1 MSIRSRWSRRSRS
14 RGRRVALHLAVGAVL
29 ATGLAACGEDETTA
43 KGGEP
48 KVEAP
53 EIDDSLTPMQQ
64 AEKYDELMDGASQS
78 YKVAVL
84 TTCTDLNAWCQAMTR
99 YQAEAAEK
107 YDVELDMYDAAFD
120 PAKQLRQVQDAIAK
134 GGYDGFIFAPVAAA
148 PGCGMLKQLLD
159 TGLPVQQVNSP
170 VCEEEDFSEGTTGM
184 VSTSSEKYYRNYLEY
199 VFDSCEGEDCKV
211 AVLGGVSGQDGW
223 RRLQSAIADT
233 KEKYDNVEIVVEQPA
248 NYDPNQALRITQDAF
263 QRDPDIDVI
272 LSAYDEMSRGV
283 LQALDDAGKTPG
295 TDVRLYSI
303 GGTPYGL
310 EQVAAGTI
318 TATIQSDP
326 YPEGYF
332 GVVELVRFLET
343 GVKTEGW
350 SSTSEWSGI
359 VEGPGSDIL
368 TQENVDKYEPTY

>member
-1 MSIRSRWSRRSRS
+1 MSDISRMRARRLAL
-14 RGRRVALHLAVGAVL
+14 RVVVAAVLAVGLV
-29 ATGLAACGEDETTA
+29 GCGEGDATQSSSS
-43 KGGEP
+43 P
-48 KVEAP
+48 RVEAP
-53 EIDDSLTPMQQ
+53 AIDSSLSPMQQ
-64 AEKYDELMDGASQS
+64 AEKYDELTDGSSQS

-99 YQAEAAEK
+99 YQAEAAKK

-120 PAKQLRQVQDAIAK
+120 PAKQLRQMQDAIAK

-170 VCEEEDFSEGTTGM
+170 VCDEEDFSEGTTGM
-184 VSTSSEKYYRNYLEY
+184 VSTSSEKYYRAYMEY
-199 VFDSCEGEDCKV
+199 VFDSCGGEACKV
-211 AVLGGVSGQDGW
+211 VILGGVSGQDGW
-223 RRLQSAIADT
+223 RRLQSAISDT
-233 KEKYDNVEIVVEQPA
+233 KANYDNVEIVVEQPA
-248 NYDPNQALRITQDAF
+248 NYDPNQALRITQDAL

-283 LQALDDAGKTPG
+283 LQALEGAGKTPG
-295 TDVRLYSI
+295 TDVKVFSI

-310 EQVAAGTI
+310 EQVAKGSI

-343 GVKTEGW
+343 GVRTEGW

-359 VEGPGSDIL
+359 VDGPGTDIL
-368 TQENVDKYEPTY
+368 TKENVDAYTPTY

>member
-1 MSIRSRWSRRSRS
+1 
-14 RGRRVALHLAVGAVL
+14 
-29 ATGLAACGEDETTA
+29 
-43 KGGEP
+43 
-48 KVEAP
+48 
-53 EIDDSLTPMQQ
+53 MQQ
-64 AEKYDELMDGASQS
+64 AEKYDELTKDSSRS

-148 PGCGMLKQLLD
+148 PGCGMLEQLLD

-170 VCEEEDFSEGTTGM
+170 VCESEDYSEGTTGM
-184 VSTSSEKYYRNYLEY
+184 VSTSSEKYYRAYLEH
-199 VFDSCEGEDCKV
+199 VFDSCEGEPCKV
-211 AVLGGVSGQDGW
+211 AILGGVSGQDGW
-223 RRLQSAIADT
+223 RRLQSA
-233 KEKYDNVEIVVEQPA
+233 
-248 NYDPNQALRITQDAF
+248 NYDPNQALRITQDAL
-263 QRDPDIDVI
+263 QRDPDIEVI

-283 LQALDDAGKTPG
+283 LQALGDAGKTPG
-295 TDVRLYSI
+295 EDVRIYSI

-310 EQVAAGTI
+310 EQVAAGTL

-343 GVKTEGW
+343 GVATEGW

-359 VEGPGSDIL
+359 VNGPGSDIL
-368 TQENVDKYEPTY
+368 TEDNVDKYEPTY